1 MGSYVMSTQDQDS
14 SQNNISDDDVFK
26 ILVATDIHLG
36 YAEENPVRGH
46 DTFDTFEEILQHAV
60 KNEVDFI
67 LLGGDLFHHAQPS
80 PYCIQKCL
88 ELMKKYCLG
97 DRPVS
102 IEFLSNPSQNFTQHA
117 NETVNYEDPNLN
129 VSLPV
134 FSIHGNHDDPTGKK
148 HISALDIISTSGLVN
163 YFGRWENLDK
173 VDITPILLQKGKS
186 KLALYGLSH
195 IRDERL
201 GRLFIDQKVEMLSP
215 KDKDDWFHLLVWHQ
229 NRATRGS
236 KNFIPD
242 DCLPDF
248 LNLVIWGHEHDCRI
262 EPERKL
268 NDVFISQPGSSVATS
283 LIEGESVTKKVGIL
297 KIHETNFKMEPVEL
311 QTVRPFKYAEM
322 NLSNEELL
330 VIDKK
335 SLSEQAMQVVG
346 AKVDEMIQ
354 EAKNLKHTKKVSE
367 KPLIRLIVK
376 YKDEDV
382 VFNSIRFG
390 QMYADRVAN
399 SDNMIKFQLIKECS
413 TRRRLNQNQGA
424 DEILEGPV
432 LVDRVEDMVSDYFTE
447 HKVLGLFPLNI
458 LNEGVKRFIDS
469 NDTNAIAD
477 LKDNVIKEMMTKLE
491 LDLPEV
497 EDTLAAIAAIR
508 DSMEA
513 DSLAFV
519 NRVLGDPKRKKKKKA
534 SEDNDDEDDGSIE
547 DDNSD
552 NEVATNKKQTTKA
565 RGGPRGR
572 RGRGAGPSRDND
584 TQITEDDSNND
595 NFSNSDN
602 EVATNK
608 KQPTKKQPT
617 KARGGAPRG
626 RRGRGAGS
634 SGDNDAQVT
643 GDNSNSN
650 KYGLFGGGGR
660 GRKGKR

>member
-1 MGSYVMSTQDQDS
+1 MTTQDT
-14 SQNNISDDDVFK
+14 SQNSICDNEDMFK

-36 YAEENPVRGH
+36 YAEDNPVRGP
-46 DTFDTFEEILQHAV
+46 DTFDTFEEILQLAV

-80 PYCIQKCL
+80 PYCIHKCL

-102 IEFLSNPSQNFTQHA
+102 IEFLSNPSQNFSQSA
-117 NETVNYEDPNLN
+117 NATVNYEDPNLN
-129 VSLPV
+129 VSFPV

-201 GRLFIDQKVEMLSP
+201 GRLFLDGKVKMLSP

-229 NRATRGS
+229 NRATRGA

-283 LIEGESVTKKVGIL
+283 LIEGESITKKVGIL
-297 KIHETNFKMEPVEL
+297 KIYETNFKMEPVEL
-311 QTVRPFKYAEM
+311 ETVRPFKYAEI
-322 NLSNEELL
+322 NLSDENRLGN
-330 VIDKK
+330 DG
-335 SLSEQAMQVVG
+335 SSFSEQAMQIVC
-346 AKVDEMIQ
+346 AKIDEMIK
-354 EAKNLKHTKKVSE
+354 EAKDLKHAKKVSE

-376 YKDEDV
+376 YKNERA

-390 QMYADRVAN
+390 QMYTEKVAN
-399 SDNMIKFQLIKECS
+399 PDTMVKFQVIKECS
-413 TRRRLNQNQGA
+413 TRRRLNQDLVD

-432 LVDRVEDMVSDYFTE
+432 LVERVEDLVSQYFSE
-447 HKVLGLFPLNI
+447 HKHLQLFPLNTI
-458 LNEGVKRFIDS
+458 NEAVKRFIDS
-469 NDTNAIAD
+469 SDAGAIVD
-477 LKDNVIKEMMTKLE
+477 IRENIIKEMLKKLQQ
-491 LDLPEV
+491 DLPEI
-497 EDTLAAIAAIR
+497 EDTENAIETIK
-508 DSMEA
+508 SNMEEN
-513 DSLAFV
+513 SLTFV
-519 NRVLGDPKRKKKKKA
+519 NKVLEDPKRQKKKV
-534 SEDNDDEDDGSIE
+534 SEDNDDDVYMV

-552 NEVATNKKQTTKA
+552 DEIVKNKKSPAKPKGAT
-565 RGGPRGR
+565 RGR
-572 RGRGAGPSRDND
+572 
-584 TQITEDDSNND
+584 
-595 NFSNSDN
+595 
-602 EVATNK
+602 K
-608 KQPTKKQPT
+608 
-617 KARGGAPRG
+617 
-626 RRGRGAGS
+626 GRGAGS
-634 SGDNDAQVT
+634 SRQDDDDVQVIEDDSDDDNGKSAF
-643 GDNSNSN
+643 
-650 KYGLFGGGGR
+650 GLFGNKKATPRGRGTTSRARGGR
-660 GRKGKR
+660 ARAKKN